1 LRDHPWIDTIRDHCR
16 HKGLRQPLLAE
27 DLDLSLPN
35 CQRFLPPSQSDIR
48 NHDRLL
54 PSQPAMRQ
62 FFKGEQATF
71 YRQVE
76 QVTNSVLPIGS
87 VHEKWDIRLK
97 PGITY
102 ETLGSDLSSLH
113 FLQLLVRHAAG
124 QRVLEI
130 GTYVGVSTLFL
141 AEAVGEGG
149 HVVTVEVG
157 AEFAEIAREN
167 FLRNG
172 LLDRI
177 ELIND
182 DAANALSGLRQRK
195 DLFDVIFLDGDKG
208 NYGRLLGPLFEL
220 LKPGGVMVVDDV
232 FCNGDTLNE
241 PATTSRGRGVQE
253 MLRQVASLGN
263 NQRVIL
269 PYGNGQLLLL
279 KAT

>member
-1 LRDHPWIDTIRDHCR
+1 
-16 HKGLRQPLLAE
+16 
-27 DLDLSLPN
+27 LPN
-35 CQRFLPPSQSDIR
+35 SQRFLPPSQSDLR

-54 PSQPAMRQ
+54 PSQPVMRQ
-62 FFKGEQATF
+62 FFKGEEPDF
-71 YRQVE
+71 YPQVE
-76 QVTNSVLPIGS
+76 KVTNSVLTVGS
-87 VHEKWDIRLK
+87 VHEKWDIQLK

-102 ETLGSDLSSLH
+102 ETLGSDLSCLH

-124 QRVLEI
+124 RRVLEI
-130 GTYVGVSTLFL
+130 GTYIGVSTLFL

-167 FLRNG
+167 FRRNS

-182 DAANALSGLRQRK
+182 DAANAVSDLRQRAQAF
-195 DLFDVIFLDGDKG
+195 DLIFLDGDKA
-208 NYGRLLGPLFEL
+208 NYGRLVGPLFDL
-220 LKPGGVMVVDDV
+220 LRPGGVMVVDDV

-241 PATTSRGRGVQE
+241 PATTSRGQGVQE
-253 MLRQVASLGN
+253 MLRQVASLGDN
-263 NQRVIL
+263 PRVIL

-279 KAT
+279 KAI